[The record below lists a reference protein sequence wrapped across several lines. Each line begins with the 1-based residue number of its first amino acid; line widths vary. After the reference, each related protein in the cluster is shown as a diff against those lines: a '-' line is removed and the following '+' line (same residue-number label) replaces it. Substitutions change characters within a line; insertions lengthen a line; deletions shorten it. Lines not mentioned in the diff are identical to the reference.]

1 MQHSGSQVSPEN
13 ISPTVGPQ
21 RDTKEVI
28 VLTGVVLFLGG
39 LLAAAWFYSQSSDEG
54 KITTATTDKLE
65 NSNVSDLLR
74 KTTVVSQAQAS
85 AIQITTPV
93 VIDSGH
99 CPHRYLFR
107 SRSEGLD

>member
-1 MQHSGSQVSPEN
+1 MSQGSSQVSSGN
-13 ISPTVGPQ
+13 IAPTVGPQ

-28 VLTGVVLFLGG
+28 ILGAVILFLGG

-54 KITTATTDKLE
+54 KITTATGDKLE
-65 NSNVSDLLR
+65 NTTVSDLLR